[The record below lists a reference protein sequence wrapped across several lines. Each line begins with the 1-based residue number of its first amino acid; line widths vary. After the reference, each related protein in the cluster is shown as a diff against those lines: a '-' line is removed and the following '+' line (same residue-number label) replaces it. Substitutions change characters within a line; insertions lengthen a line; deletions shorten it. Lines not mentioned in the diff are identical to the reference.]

1 MGNKDIVIHHFIIII
16 IAVNFYLISAETN
29 RNMEKTLLTDLLT
42 DYDKRVKPSGSLNGS
57 LEVQFDLGI
66 IQIIDVDERN
76 QIFDAVYFVIQEW
89 VDEELKWNPDHYGG
103 VRSFQMTQSGCRILK
118 CITTLT

>member
-1 MGNKDIVIHHFIIII
+1 MGNKDTVIHHFIIMII
-16 IAVNFYLISAETN
+16 VINFHLISAETN

-76 QIFDAVYFVIQEW
+76 QIFDAVYFVIQKW
-89 VDEELKWNPDHYGG
+89 VDEELDY
-103 VRSFQMTQSGCRILK
+103 
-118 CITTLT
+118 